1 MRALDIVRPSSLDE
15 ALTALAT
22 LGERARPLS
31 GGTALNL
38 MYRHG
43 LLDVD
48 CFVDLAGLPDL
59 RTLAYEPGV
68 GLRLGAL
75 VTHREVELSPV
86 VREHLPFVG
95 EVFHK
100 VANVRVRNQATV
112 GGVLA
117 EADYASDPPT
127 ALVALDAEVSIRSAA
142 GTRTLAVSDLI
153 RGYYETALEP
163 GEIITE
169 LLVPEP
175 RAGLR
180 GAYEKYVSRSSED
193 RPCVCV
199 AALVEHEDGVCR
211 DLRVAVGAV
220 SGRPERFRELEQAAI
235 GEPLTDSVVE
245 ELAAA
250 YAARIEPLA
259 DIRGS
264 AWYRKEIL
272 PVLVR
277 RTVGRARAIGEL

>member
-1 MRALDIVRPSSLDE
+1 MVRDLDIVRPSSLDE
-15 ALTALAT
+15 ALTSLAS

-38 MYRHG
+38 MYGQG

-48 CFVDLAGLPDL
+48 AFVDLTGLPDL
-59 RTLAYEPGV
+59 DTIAHEPGV
-68 GLRLGAL
+68 GLRIGAL
-75 VTHREVELSPV
+75 VTHRAVERSPV
-86 VREHLPFVG
+86 VREHLPFLA
-95 EVFHK
+95 EVFHE

-142 GTRTLAVSDLI
+142 GSRTLTVADLI

-169 LLVPEP
+169 LRVPEP
-175 RAGLR
+175 SPELR
-180 GAYEKYVSRSSED
+180 GAYEKFVSRSSED

-199 AALVEHEDGVCR
+199 AALVEQEDGVCR
-211 DLRVAVGAV
+211 DLRIAVGAV
-220 SGRPERFRELEQAAI
+220 SARPERFRDVERSAVGQR
-235 GEPLTDSVVE
+235 LTDGLGQEVGAE
-245 ELAAA
+245 
-250 YAARIEPLA
+250 YAARIEPLS

-272 PVLVR
+272 PTLVR
-277 RTVGRARAIGEL
+277 RTVLRAGGMG